1 MFSIYSIM
9 SFANTESF
17 ISSLPIW
24 MLFISFCC
32 LIAMTSPSTFT
43 MLNKCGES
51 GHSSVSFPINDDVS
65 CGLTHL
71 FLIVLKA
78 RQSKVMVHA
87 GLVFG
92 EVLLSGS

>member
-1 MFSIYSIM
+1 MVRVDI
-9 SFANTESF
+9 
-17 ISSLPIW
+17 PV
-24 MLFISFCC
+24 
-32 LIAMTSPSTFT
+32 
-43 MLNKCGES
+43 
-51 GHSSVSFPINDDVS
+51 SVFPINDDVS

-71 FLIVLKA
+71 FLTALKA